1 MDNLEDL
8 GMRGADRAFIERSG
22 AARGGK
28 RNGREKPGIP
38 AKNTEGCTPGQRGA
52 ATPIFVKQDIKRH
65 YSDKRVTVTV

>member
-22 AARGGK
+22 SRRGSK

-38 AKNTEGCTPGQRGA
+38 AEEYGTPGQWG

-65 YSDKRVTVTV
+65 YSDKRVSAMV